1 MIRKFGPLAVL
12 VVWSAIQSVSAFSTA
27 LATAFGR
34 RQVSTAF
41 HPCHQFF
48 SSHTNNNPVAAATTR
63 QATAGSPAILEPPVK
78 EETQEVVKKDQGKEE
93 QQINHKKGGWAVRL
107 FNDTMN
113 KREFVAMCLSK
124 IVGLT
129 DGQAYQVMMQAH
141 QQGVAIVGRFDHERA
156 ELYRNS
162 LVEHG
167 LVSDMIP
174 VEED

>member
-1 MIRKFGPLAVL
+1 MIPKLGVLAL
-12 VVWSAIQSVSAFSTA
+12 LLWTAVWSVSAFSPSSA
-27 LATAFGR
+27 AFGR
-34 RQVSTAF
+34 HQRSAAFSPSRQIPGNT
-41 HPCHQFF
+41 H
-48 SSHTNNNPVAAATTR
+48 PVAATF
-63 QATAGSPAILEPPVK
+63 TARRAVITAAGPAVLEPAVK
-78 EETQEVVKKDQGKEE
+78 EKTKEVVKKGEDKE
-93 QQINHKKGGWAVRL
+93 QQIYHKKGGWAVRL
-107 FNDTMN
+107 FNDPMN

-124 IVGLT
+124 IVGLS